1 MCNCMFD
8 PTTIGLSRRDMRVY
22 EALYATPNASL
33 RGLAETTGINRGTV
47 HESIKT
53 LVKIGLVTYFEKGKQ
68 RRYVAAE
75 PSVLTALIQE
85 RQQTLRDTESQAK
98 LYIDTLQ
105 RISKSEPRESFAS
118 FYEGDEGVAAILR
131 DVLSTTHTLNTRE
144 YCVISSKYVR
154 DYLYRN
160 FPSFTRERIKQRIFV
175 RVIAVGAGGTEDDQS
190 NRRWL
195 QPSEHAT
202 TPNCYTLIYGD
213 KTAFISLN
221 EQNVPVGI
229 VVDNTGITALQRLNF
244 ETIWSSLS

>member
-1 MCNCMFD
+1 MFD
-8 PTTIGLSRRDMRVY
+8 PTTIGLSKRDMRVY
-22 EALYATPNASL
+22 EALYAAPNASL

-53 LVKIGLVTYFEKGKQ
+53 LVKIGLVTFFEKGKQ
-68 RRYVAAE
+68 RRYIAAE

-98 LYIDTLQ
+98 SYIDALQ
-105 RISKSEPRESFAS
+105 RVTKTEPHESFAS

-131 DVLSTTHTLNTRE
+131 DVLSTTRALDSRE

-175 RVIAVGAGGTEDDQS
+175 RVIAVGAGGEQDEQS

-195 QPSEHAT
+195 QPTANAT
-202 TPNCYTLIYGD
+202 SPNCYTLIYGN

-221 EQNVPVGI
+221 DQNVPIGI
-229 VVDNTGITALQRLNF
+229 VVDNSGVTALQQLNF
-244 ETIWSSLS
+244 ETIWASLS